1 MQYELDFASSS
12 AIYLKKKKI
21 GNAHIL
27 AQINSFQVS
36 LANITHMEKSF
47 KRKKVIIPI
56 PPHPRL
62 DWGPH
67 KVTLMKAQMLSN
79 WYTLIKSIYI

>member
-12 AIYLKKKKI
+12 AVYLKKKKKI
-21 GNAHIL
+21 GNVHIL
-27 AQINSFQVS
+27 AQINSFRVS

-56 PPHPRL
+56 PPHPHL

-67 KVTLMKAQMLSN
+67 TVTLMKCTDAQ
-79 WYTLIKSIYI
+79 